1 MDHEGVTQAADRGVD
16 MDSLPIRSGGSAQVS
31 INSLFDDFDFEPIKN
46 LCYLHNDLEAI
57 SGNQELFEN
66 DNLGILPMQGN
77 NYPSKRVGEKC
88 TPVATSPSTSEFSIQ
103 GPTAFDL
110 AIKVVDPSHL
120 GKTNAT
126 KVGLSC

>member
-16 MDSLPIRSGGSAQVS
+16 MDSLPNPSGGSAQVS
-31 INSLFDDFDFEPIKN
+31 INSLFDDFDLEPIKD
-46 LCYLHNDLEAI
+46 LCYLHNDLEPI
-57 SGNQELFEN
+57 SSNQELFEN
-66 DNLGILPMQGN
+66 DNLGILPMQDN

-110 AIKVVDPSHL
+110 AIKAVDPSHS

-126 KVGLSC
+126 EVGLSC